1 MPVRSAR
8 AVWEPNQDGGGGEI
22 VPGSGDFRTSYSRRS
37 RFESGPGSNPEEL
50 LGGAHAACF
59 SMAMSLALSGAGHQP
74 EHVETEAKVHIDP
87 VEGGFRITRIE
98 LETRAKVE
106 GIDQATFEEFAD
118 RAKRT
123 CPVSVAMAGTE
134 ISLTARLVE

>member
-1 MPVRSAR
+1 M
-8 AVWEPNQDGGGGEI
+8 WEPNQDGGGGEI

-98 LETRAKVE
+98 LDTRAKVV

-123 CPVSVAMAGTE
+123 CPVSVALAGTE